1 MYYTTVL
8 MVWHT
13 LCKLKCNR
21 IFDSFDVHGGV
32 ERGHYDAT
40 IDHLVEFGA
49 GLDIEHHDFA
59 SFANQNV
66 DHLEL
71 LDLIDQLY
79 TRFDDLAHSSKIIEK
94 KKNSGGPE

>member
-1 MYYTTVL
+1 
-8 MVWHT
+8 

-21 IFDSFDVHGGV
+21 IFDSFDVHGSV

-40 IDHLVEFGA
+40 IEHLIEFGA

-71 LDLIDQLY
+71 HLELLDLIDQLY
-79 TRFDDLAHSSKIIEK
+79 NGFDGLAHSSK
-94 KKNSGGPE
+94 KNN